1 MRRLIHW
8 LLVSL
13 AGVLALVVAALLLVS
28 MLDVTLDLDHL
39 RDGVETS
46 AGVAL
51 GRDVKINGPVRLK
64 LSGWP
69 SIEVRDVEI
78 ANVPGAS
85 NKVFFSAS
93 RARLQIGLPPLL
105 RGDLQIGEISA
116 E

>member
-1 MRRLIHW
+1 MRRLIRW
-8 LLVSL
+8 LLISL
-13 AGVLALVVAALLLVS
+13 AGVFALVVAALLLVS

-39 RDGVETS
+39 RGGVETS

-85 NKVFFSAS
+85 K
-93 RARLQIGLPPLL
+93 
-105 RGDLQIGEISA
+105 
-116 E
+116 